1 MCWIIGPLSGCGYKL
16 SVMLTVPLLHSFTIE
31 ACFTYKANPATY
43 SPKLSKPPLQT
54 QFLIILFFIY
64 WNKTEAMLYVDD
76 QPSLLP
82 QPSALLSRRR
92 AIGGGRACCPGW
104 CSWTGPP
111 RTRTTS
117 PLGPWISAART
128 RRTASRPRS
137 NSRSAEI
144 QASNVTQDTGGV
156 EHTKLYGY
164 D

>member
-1 MCWIIGPLSGCGYKL
+1 
-16 SVMLTVPLLHSFTIE
+16 
-31 ACFTYKANPATY
+31 
-43 SPKLSKPPLQT
+43 
-54 QFLIILFFIY
+54 
-64 WNKTEAMLYVDD
+64 MLYVDD

-128 RRTASRPRS
+128 RRTASRLRS

-156 EHTKLYGY
+156 EHAKLYGY
-164 D
+164 DEGQIEMMHKLGYIFSREIVKRHLMAILQNNSVPKCVKNHHSRGE